1 MSVLKETLNELIDVH
16 RKLLQVSVEK
26 TNAVKAGKI
35 EALQKLLVQ
44 EQKLI
49 RLSEQAERKRQE
61 SVDAWALQAG
71 VTLENTTVSNMML
84 HLTEPEQRELETTAI
99 TLTELVTKLKQQEQ
113 LNQVLIS
120 QSLQFVQLS
129 LDLLSPTLKNMNY
142 GSGTSAGTADHSV
155 FDSRA

>member
-1 MSVLKETLNELIDVH
+1 MSVLRESLNELIDVH
-16 RKLLQVSVEK
+16 SNLLQVSVKK
-26 TNAVKAGKI
+26 TNAVKDGEI
-35 EALQKLLVQ
+35 EILQKLLVQ

-49 RLSEQAERKRQE
+49 RLSEQAERKRQG
-61 SVDAWALQAG
+61 SVEAWALQAG
-71 VTLENTTVSNMML
+71 VTLEDTTVTKMMQ
-84 HLTEPEQRELETTAI
+84 HLTEPEQRELETAAT

-142 GSGTSAGTADHSV
+142 GSGASAGTSDHSV
-155 FDSRA
+155 FDSKA